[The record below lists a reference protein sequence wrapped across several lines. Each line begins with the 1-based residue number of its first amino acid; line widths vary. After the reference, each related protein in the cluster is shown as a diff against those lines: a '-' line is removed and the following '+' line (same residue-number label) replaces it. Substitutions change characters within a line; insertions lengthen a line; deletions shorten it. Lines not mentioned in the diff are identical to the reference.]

1 MNRPR
6 VKKILIRGAI
16 ALVSLCLLLVAA
28 FWFLAG
34 TQGGTEFLF
43 TRLGALMPGKL
54 EVAQMTGPLRGPL
67 DIRGLKYEREGFEM
81 HVDRVQLEWRL
92 RELLEK
98 RLDIQRLY
106 ADGIRIRTTPSEE
119 EKEKGPLPDV
129 NLRFNIIV
137 RDARVRDLSIG
148 AKNAPPG
155 EPPFIIDRIDLET
168 TAVRNDVRVDN
179 LVVRSPTFD
188 ADVKGSVRPQGDY
201 PVNLNVVWTY
211 RAPDTA
217 PFSGKGR
224 LTGTLKDLQVDQ
236 TLATPFAADL
246 SALLRE
252 PLYDM
257 SFDGRAKFS
266 GLNPRLIKAD
276 LPEMPASGE
285 IAIKGTLEEFTSLG
299 TVEGVVEQ
307 LGPVRADFT
316 LAHSAGDD
324 RDEQQVW
331 RIQDADVELVGT
343 PTRLSALG
351 TVTLR
356 GEEMEIQAEAK
367 WQNLSWPLRSA
378 EPAVASRSGSAKI
391 SGDLERYDAE
401 VRADLKAGPVPQGV
415 WTLSGSG
422 DKSRFSFDSFRG
434 SLLAGT
440 LQGRGDVTWEPV
452 VRWNMALRGTG
463 MNPGQLAADFPGNL
477 SFSAVT
483 RGQMAEAGPVGRVE
497 VSRLEGTLRNEP
509 VSAVADLR
517 LAGSRYQLSRL
528 DMTWSD
534 ARLGA
539 SGWIGDNLD
548 LAFDLTA
555 PNLGVAIPQGGG
567 SVTAKGRVSGPMKT
581 PRIQATADGQGLS
594 FGTTTV
600 GKAAVVADVDLSP
613 SGTVVLDIDSTGVI
627 SGENRLEELTVR
639 GRGQRSNH
647 QIALAARNEQGRL
660 DLALAGGLTSNTAW
674 RGQIR
679 QLDLRA
685 EQTGDWSLVRPA
697 ALAASTESVGLQGF
711 CWQSGGAQLCAD
723 GGWAKAGSWNVDS
736 TIANLSIDRFK
747 SFLPPDL
754 EVTGDINGKVR
765 ARGNCAVLASADVD
779 LRPGPGEI
787 RFPGDEGRM
796 MAFRYEQGVIQAQA
810 GAGGQGV
817 ATANIALVDVGSL
830 TARMNIPRFAKGTPL
845 QSQPLSGRIDVN
857 LANLAFLEGFV
868 PDLNDPAGSLVG
880 GYQVSGTVGDP
891 RFVGQARLA
900 NAKADVPRLG
910 IELRDLQMSAVGD
923 GSGALAIDGSVR
935 SGKGTLRIQGRAG
948 IPGTSGTS
956 TPIRLA
962 ITGRNVQA
970 MDTEEIALAVSPDLD
985 VVYEKNLLRVTG
997 DVRVPS
1003 ADIEMEK
1010 RGEQGPIA
1018 ASEDVVFV
1026 NAGEAAPPDADSAIF
1041 ARIRVILGDDVNMNV
1056 LGLKAKPTGSI
1067 LIVEEPGKVTRGT
1080 GELELKEGTFKAY
1093 GQDLTI
1099 ERGRVVFAGG
1109 PINNPGLDVRAF
1121 RRASDGTVAGINA
1134 KGTLESPEVTLWS
1147 DPPMGQSEALAYLLL
1162 GRPLNQASPQEGDRL
1177 ANAATSLGLRGGNL
1191 LAKKLAA
1198 RFGLEEARIESDGS
1212 LDQASLV
1219 VGKYLSPRLY
1229 VTYGIGLFEPVNTF
1243 RIRYLLDDQWTLQ
1256 AESGEGTSA
1265 DILYVVERGGPD
1277 PRKEQEKLRERER
1290 ERERQREA
1298 AAISGGGN

>member
-6 VKKILIRGAI
+6 LKKILIRGTI
-16 ALVSLCLLLVAA
+16 VLVSLCLLLAAA

-43 TRLGALMPGKL
+43 TRLGALMPGEL
-54 EVAQMTGPLRGPL
+54 EVAEMTGPLRGPL

-81 HVDRVQLEWRL
+81 HVDRVQLEWKL
-92 RELLEK
+92 RELLDK

-106 ADGIRIRTTPSEE
+106 ADGVRIRTTPTEE
-119 EKEKGPLPDV
+119 EKERSPLPDV

-148 AKNAPPG
+148 AKNAPPT
-155 EPPFIIDRIDLET
+155 EPPFVIDSIDLET
-168 TAVRNDVRVDN
+168 TAIRNDVRVDN

-201 PVNLNVVWTY
+201 PVNLNVKWTY
-211 RAPDTA
+211 RAPDMA
-217 PFSGKGR
+217 PFSGGGR
-224 LTGTLKDLQVDQ
+224 VTGTLKDLQVDQ
-236 TLATPFAADL
+236 KLASPFAVDV
-246 SALLRE
+246 SALLHE
-252 PLYDM
+252 PMYDM

-266 GLNPRLIKAD
+266 GLNPRLIKDD
-276 LPEMPASGE
+276 LPDMPASGE
-285 IAIKGTLEEFTSLG
+285 IAIKGTLEQFTSLG

-307 LGPVRADFT
+307 LGPVRANYT
-316 LAHSAGDD
+316 LAHDG

-351 TVTLR
+351 TVTMR
-356 GEEMEIQAEAK
+356 GEEMDIQAEAK

-440 LQGRGDVTWEPV
+440 LQGRGDVAWEPA
-452 VRWNMALRGTG
+452 VRWNLALRGTG
-463 MNPGQLAADFPGNL
+463 MNPGQLAADYPGNL

-497 VSRLEGTLRNEP
+497 ISRLEGTLRNQP
-509 VSAVADLR
+509 VSAVADLQ

-528 DMTWSD
+528 DLTWSD

-548 LAFDLTA
+548 LNFDLAA
-555 PNLGVAIPQGGG
+555 PNLGIAVPQGGG
-567 SVTAKGRVSGPMKT
+567 AVTAKGRVSGPMKT
-581 PRIQATADGQGLS
+581 PRIQATAEGQGLR
-594 FGTTTV
+594 FGDTTV
-600 GKAAVVADVDLSP
+600 RQADVVADVDLSS
-613 SGTVVLDIDSTGVI
+613 SGTVVLDLDSTGVI

-647 QIALAARNEQGRL
+647 QIAVAARNEQGRL

-697 ALAASTESVGLQGF
+697 VLAASTESVGLQGF

-723 GGWAKAGSWNVDS
+723 GGWAKAGTWNVDS
-736 TIANLSIDRFK
+736 TIANLSINRFK

-754 EVTGDINGKVR
+754 EVTGDINGKVN
-765 ARGNCAVLASADVD
+765 ARGNGAVLASADVD

-817 ATANIALVDVGSL
+817 ATASIELVDVGSL
-830 TARMNIPRFAKGTPL
+830 TARMNIPRFVKGTPI

-868 PDLNDPAGSLVG
+868 PDLNDPAGTLIG
-880 GYQVSGTVGDP
+880 GYQLSGTIGDP
-891 RFVGQARLA
+891 RFIGQARLA

-910 IELRDLQMSAVGD
+910 IELRDMQISAVGN

-948 IPGTSGTS
+948 VPGS
-956 TPIRLA
+956 TTPVRLTL
-962 ITGRNVQA
+962 TGRNVQA
-970 MDTEEIALAVSPDLD
+970 MDTEEIALVVSPDLD
-985 VVYEKNLLRVTG
+985 VVYEKSLLRISG

-1010 RGEQGPIA
+1010 RGEQGPVA
-1018 ASEDVVFV
+1018 ASKDVVFV
-1026 NAGEAAPPDADSAIF
+1026 NAQEEAPPEKDSAIF

-1099 ERGRVVFAGG
+1099 ERGRVIFAGG

-1121 RRASDGTVAGINA
+1121 RRADDGTVAGINA
-1134 KGTLESPEVTLWS
+1134 KGTLETPEVTLWS

-1229 VTYGIGLFEPVNTF
+1229 VTYGIGLFDAVNTF

-1298 AAISGGGN
+1298 AAAAVAEGGGK